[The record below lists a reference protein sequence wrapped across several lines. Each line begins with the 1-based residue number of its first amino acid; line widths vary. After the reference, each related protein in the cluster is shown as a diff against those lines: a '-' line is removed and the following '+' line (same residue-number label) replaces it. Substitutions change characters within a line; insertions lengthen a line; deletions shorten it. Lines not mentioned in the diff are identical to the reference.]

1 MIPPERGDVMQQ
13 ETQQALNAYYG
24 AAYDESGRKP
34 SHEPLLLVSACLIG
48 VNCRY
53 NGGSTRIESL
63 VRLFEE
69 GKALPV
75 CPEMLGG
82 LSAPR
87 SPCEIVQ
94 AADGTERVMDRD
106 GVDRTAAFHEGA
118 ERTLSICR
126 AAGIRKAVLQQRSPT
141 CGHGIIYDG
150 TFQSVR
156 IPGNGITARLLEA
169 NGIEVLSDEDWVLQ
183 ETKGTT

>member
-1 MIPPERGDVMQQ
+1 MQH

-183 ETKGTT
+183 ETKGTTL